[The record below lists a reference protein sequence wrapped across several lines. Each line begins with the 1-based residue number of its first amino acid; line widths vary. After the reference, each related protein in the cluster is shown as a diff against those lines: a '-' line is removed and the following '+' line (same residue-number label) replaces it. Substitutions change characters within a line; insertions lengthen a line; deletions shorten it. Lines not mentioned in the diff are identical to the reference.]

1 MAFLADVFNN
11 KPSNANEVMKNAK
24 SISVKIFRPKN
35 ISNDIVDQ
43 MCAIYL
49 EAHHIDHKKC
59 EQRIRKSFD
68 RMAVF
73 FSVATGKVVGFN
85 GIRLSKHRGMGFFQP
100 VLAVYLGQM
109 FVEKKYRGQHPI
121 QMAMIHTLFS
131 HKIIKPWQKTIIWGD
146 AITYKPYML
155 IANNSDTFFPH
166 PQVETPKPYKKLIDS
181 LGFTHYGPRYMPE
194 TGCVRKDGTLVMES
208 EEPIPARFL
217 QNKFIKF
224 YTERNAGYQE
234 GNGMIIMMHFTWKV
248 WMNLVKKVYANRWK
262 KLFPKGGYDRAGVMY
277 LFLKEKFS

>member
-1 MAFLADVFNN
+1 
-11 KPSNANEVMKNAK
+11 
-24 SISVKIFRPKN
+24 
-35 ISNDIVDQ
+35 
-43 MCAIYL
+43 
-49 EAHHIDHKKC
+49 
-59 EQRIRKSFD
+59 
-68 RMAVF
+68 
-73 FSVATGKVVGFN
+73 
-85 GIRLSKHRGMGFFQP
+85 
-100 VLAVYLGQM
+100 
-109 FVEKKYRGQHPI
+109 
-121 QMAMIHTLFS
+121 
-131 HKIIKPWQKTIIWGD
+131 
-146 AITYKPYML
+146 
-155 IANNSDTFFPH
+155 
-166 PQVETPKPYKKLIDS
+166 
-181 LGFTHYGPRYMPE
+181 MPE